1 MAEVVK
7 RVDETTS
14 TGSDTLHTTREVQD
28 PIAEREHSKN
38 VVGRI
43 IHYLTSALL
52 ALLALRFV
60 FALLGANPE
69 NGLASF
75 VYAVTLP
82 LVSPFFDLF
91 GYNFTA
97 GANRFESYTL
107 VAMAIYALVGYGLAR
122 LATLTRR

>member
-1 MAEVVK
+1 MAETVQ
-7 RVDETTS
+7 RVNETTS
-14 TGSDTLHTTREVQD
+14 TGADTVHTTREVQD

-38 VVGRI
+38 VASRI

-69 NGLASF
+69 NGLANFIYS
-75 VYAVTLP
+75 VTLP
-82 LVSPFFDLF
+82 LVSPFFNLF

-97 GANRFESYTL
+97 GASRFESYTL
-107 VAMAIYALVGYGLAR
+107 VAMVIYAIIGYGLAR
-122 LATLTRR
+122 LVTLTRR